1 VRNGPPDDGDSADA
15 ELDVWAGEI
24 PIYQVFG
31 APIPSPRLLPDVDE
45 KRRPSGPVGSSSA

>member
-1 VRNGPPDDGDSADA
+1 VRPGPPDDGDSADA

-31 APIPSPRLLPDVDE
+31 APIPSPGLLPDVDE